1 VTRAGPLADRELICP
16 GTNPGAM
23 ALPDPN
29 DLAARL
35 SRVERELRELHAR
48 VVALER
54 MLGAGELHPADSSTV
69 QKKVSYD
76 WQS

>member
-1 VTRAGPLADRELICP
+1 MASP
-16 GTNPGAM
+16 GTS
-23 ALPDPN
+23 

-35 SRVERELRELHAR
+35 SQAERELKELHLR

>member
-1 VTRAGPLADRELICP
+1 MSSPATP
-16 GTNPGAM
+16 
-23 ALPDPN
+23 

-35 SRVERELRELHAR
+35 AQAERELKELRSR
-48 VVALER
+48 VIALER

-69 QKKVSYD
+69 QKKVTYD

>member
-1 VTRAGPLADRELICP
+1 MAAP
-16 GTNPGAM
+16 NPS
-23 ALPDPN
+23 

-35 SRVERELRELHAR
+35 SQLEREIRELHLR

-69 QKKVSYD
+69 QKKVTYD
-76 WQS
+76 WQA

>member
-1 VTRAGPLADRELICP
+1 MASP
-16 GTNPGAM
+16 GTP
-23 ALPDPN
+23 

-35 SRVERELRELHAR
+35 AQAERELKELRLR
-48 VVALER
+48 VIALER

>member
-1 VTRAGPLADRELICP
+1 MAAP
-16 GTNPGAM
+16 NPS
-23 ALPDPN
+23 

-35 SRVERELRELHAR
+35 SQLEREIRELHLR

-69 QKKVSYD
+69 QKEVTYD
-76 WQS
+76 WQA

>member
-1 VTRAGPLADRELICP
+1 MSPGP
-16 GTNPGAM
+16 NPVAM
-23 ALPDPN
+23 ADPATS

-35 SRVERELRELHAR
+35 SQVERELKELRLR
-48 VVALER
+48 VIALER

-76 WQS
+76 WQT